1 MDKARLSSKFTHRL
15 LRLNPY
21 TLAAEPQVGGRSGL
35 PMSVAILG
43 TDVNQELFIGFHNL
57 LDSGLP
63 YFPFILGHAP
73 EPVS

>member
-63 YFPFILGHAP
+63 YFPFIPGHVWS
-73 EPVS
+73 VS